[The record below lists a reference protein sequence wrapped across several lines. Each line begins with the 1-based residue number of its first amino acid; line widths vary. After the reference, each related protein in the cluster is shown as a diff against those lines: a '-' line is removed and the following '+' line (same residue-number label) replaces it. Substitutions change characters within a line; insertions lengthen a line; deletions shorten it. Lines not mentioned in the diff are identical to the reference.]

1 MPPLEEAQLVK
12 SAKQGD
18 QAAFEGLMTQYERPI
33 YNLCLRMSRK
43 PQDAEELTQT
53 TFLKAWRSLPGFQED
68 ASFFTWLYR
77 LATNTCIDFLRQE
90 RRRSTLLQVNS
101 LDQEEQ
107 PFQHI
112 PDLRHLPEE
121 TLLQN
126 DLHQRLIQ
134 AMHQLS
140 KEHCDILKQREID
153 GLSYQEIADLLHLEL
168 GTVKSRIARARLALR
183 QILLREG
190 NFFEGA
196 SSAKTESTEEVID
209 DVVVLQ

>member
-1 MPPLEEAQLVK
+1 MPVLEEAQLVK

-18 QAAFEGLMTQYERPI
+18 QDAFASLMTQYERPI

-43 PQDAEELTQT
+43 PEDAEELTQT
-53 TFLKAWRSLPGFQED
+53 AFLKAWRALPGFQED

-77 LATNTCIDFLRQE
+77 LATNTCIDFIRQE
-90 RRRSTLLQVNS
+90 RRRNSVLQVHS
-101 LDQEEQ
+101 LDQDEQ
-107 PFQHI
+107 PAGQI

-126 DLHQRLIQ
+126 DLNKRLIH
-134 AMHQLS
+134 AMEQLTT
-140 KEHCDILKQREID
+140 EHRDILIQREID
-153 GLSYQEIADLLHLEL
+153 GLSYQEIADLLQLEL

-190 NFFEGA
+190 NFFEGT
-196 SSAKTESTEEVID
+196 SSVKTEDGRGGER
-209 DVVVLQ
+209 